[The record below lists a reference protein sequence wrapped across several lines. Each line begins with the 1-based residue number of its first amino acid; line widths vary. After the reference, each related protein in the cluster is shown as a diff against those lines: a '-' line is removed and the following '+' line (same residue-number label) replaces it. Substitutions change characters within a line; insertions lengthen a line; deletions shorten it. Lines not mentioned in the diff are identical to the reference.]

1 MRLSSRST
9 CNLSEPTNQRLNA
22 YALAAGAAGVGM
34 LALAH
39 PAEAKVVYTPA
50 NIPITQN
57 GGAVELDLNHD
68 GINDFQFSNIY
79 TNDARRAPEG
89 FHQSSMTVFPVQRSN
104 GVRIVEFKKEPQ
116 PAALAKGKFVGPHV
130 NFQPGQSALV
140 MWDCAGGTSGGG
152 CGGEWLRVKQD
163 YLGLKFVIKGKIHYG
178 WAHIRMAGESTPT
191 IIGYAYETIPNKQII
206 TGEKN
211 TTGEF
216 DSDTSASVNAPKRE
230 PATLALL
237 AVGAPGLSIWRREE
251 SARRA
256 GVSN

>member
-1 MRLSSRST
+1 MKPSSRSV
-9 CNLSEPTNQRLNA
+9 CSLSKPTSQRLNA

-34 LALAH
+34 LALTH
-39 PAEAKVVYTPA
+39 PAEAKIVYTPA
-50 NIPITQN
+50 NIPIAQN
-57 GGAVELDLNHD
+57 AGAVELDVNHD
-68 GINDFQFSNIY
+68 GINDFQFSNAY
-79 TNDARRAPEG
+79 TNNVKRGPEG

-104 GVRIVEFKKEPQ
+104 GVRSVEFKKQPQ

-178 WAHIRMAGESTPT
+178 WAHIRMSGGSAPT
-191 IIGYAYETIPNKQII
+191 IIGYAYETVPNKQIM

-211 TTGEF
+211 TTEEF
-216 DSDTSASVNAPKRE
+216 DGDTSASLNAPKRQ

-237 AVGAPGLSIWRREE
+237 ALGAPGLSIWRREE
-251 SARRA
+251 STQ
-256 GVSN
+256 